1 MASPVLEVTMTG
13 EPVCRSADGMRSPTA
28 DEFGALLGA
37 VADCVHDEVDDAC
50 VSGQAE
56 TGKIEVWFLV
66 LNARTFHSGL
76 RRAAEIIGKITQARV
91 A

>member
-1 MASPVLEVTMTG
+1 MTG
-13 EPVCRSADGMRSPTA
+13 EPVCRSADGTRSLTA

-37 VADCVHDEVDDAC
+37 IAGIVHDEVDDAC
-50 VSGQAE
+50 VSGQSD

-66 LNARTFHSGL
+66 LNARTFRSGL
-76 RRAAEIIGKITQARV
+76 RRAAEIIGNITQAGV